1 MSFSTW
7 RKACRSEVS
16 VNVLLGVDV
25 GASTISG
32 GLVTDDG
39 EVLAATERPTHVDG
53 PGTALATLVRL
64 VDDLRARAE
73 TRGLSPVAI
82 GVGLPGIVDAERGVM
97 VDDGN
102 YLPELARM
110 PVAERLVATTGLPVF
125 ADNDVN
131 AHALGAWMFG
141 PGRGA
146 RSLLLLAIGTGIG
159 GGVIVDGILVR
170 GARSC
175 AGEIGHITVDRDGSR
190 CACGRYGCAGALVG
204 GRAIEAEARRRAAAE
219 PASALLGLA
228 GGRLEAITP
237 RVVFAAASRGDRV
250 AASIVDRV
258 LEALGAAL
266 GAAMNVLDPELII
279 VTGGVANSLVG
290 LEAEVRRHTARFTL
304 PPAFASA
311 RILIVPSG
319 KHETVRGGAA
329 LARYEHARRTRTVVT
344 I

>member
-1 MSFSTW
+1 
-7 RKACRSEVS
+7 
-16 VNVLLGVDV
+16 
-25 GASTISG
+25 
-32 GLVTDDG
+32 
-39 EVLAATERPTHVDG
+39 
-53 PGTALATLVRL
+53 
-64 VDDLRARAE
+64 
-73 TRGLSPVAI
+73 
-82 GVGLPGIVDAERGVM
+82 
-97 VDDGN
+97 
-102 YLPELARM
+102 
-110 PVAERLVATTGLPVF
+110 
-125 ADNDVN
+125 
-131 AHALGAWMFG
+131 MFG